1 MQNTKNYSLL
11 LPDGTD
17 FYNVDDYN
25 GNFETID
32 AQMKSNQTKADTVTA
47 NHNSHVANKS
57 NPHGV
62 TKEQIGLGNVP
73 NVTTNNQTPTYTVPG
88 TLTAAVS
95 GETVATAFGKF
106 ARAVSDLI
114 SHLGNKNNPHGVT
127 KAQIGLGNVP
137 DVSTNDQT
145 PTYSDTATLT
155 TLVSGEKLNVALQ
168 KTKLAISRLITH
180 LSDAVSHITS
190 AERSLWNSKADGS
203 LLNSRIPQYFNVK
216 TQAELDAVMN
226 DYSANLVINTHYNF
240 TLSVAVS
247 GLSLM
252 GGTYYVE
259 GMKTSADYEWQRM
272 TKYPNGNTL
281 PPLLM
286 VGRSKFA
293 GTWTAWENIA
303 MQSGVDA
310 KVDKVS
316 GKVLS
321 TNDYTTAEKTKLAGI
336 AAGAQ
341 VNTITGIKGNAE
353 TSYRTGQVNITPAN
367 IGLGNVNNT
376 ADSAKS
382 VAFATNAGAVAWTN
396 VTGKPSTYPAAS
408 HTHDDRYY
416 TETEVNNLLE
426 QRVHIGSFAN
436 NRLSLQWVDTTSELR
451 VFIDGVDVGSV
462 TIAKG

>member
-1 MQNTKNYSLL
+1 MQNTNNYSLL
-11 LPDGTD
+11 LPDGND
-17 FYNVDDYN
+17 LYNVDDYN

-32 AQMKSNQTKADTVTA
+32 AQMKSNQTKADAVTA
-47 NHNSHVANKS
+47 SHNSHVANKS

-73 NVTTNNQTPTYTVPG
+73 NVATNNQTPTYTVPG

-127 KAQIGLGNVP
+127 KAQIGLGSVP

-145 PTYSDTATLT
+145 PTYSDTTTLA

-180 LSDAVSHITS
+180 LSDTVSHITS
-190 AERSLWNSKADGS
+190 AERSLWNSKADGAS
-203 LLNSRIPQYFNVK
+203 LHSRIPQYHNVK
-216 TQAELDAVMN
+216 TQAELDAIMN
-226 DYSANLVINTHYNF
+226 GHSTNLAINTYYNF

-316 GKVLS
+316 GKELS

-341 VNTITGIKGNAE
+341 VNTITGVKGNAE

-382 VAFATNAGAVAWTN
+382 VLYAATAGGVAWGN
-396 VTGKPSTYPAAS
+396 VTGKPSTFPAAT

-416 TETEVNNLLE
+416 TEAEVDEMML
-426 QRVHIGSFAN
+426 QKVHIGLFAN
-436 NRLSLQWVDTTSELR
+436 NRLSLQWVDSTSKLKA
-451 VFIDGVDVGSV
+451 FIDGVEIGSF
-462 TIAKG
+462 TITK

>member
-17 FYNVDDYN
+17 FYNVNDYN

-73 NVTTNNQTPTYTVPG
+73 NVATNNQTPTYTVPG
-88 TLTAAVS
+88 TLTALVS
-95 GETVATAFGKF
+95 GETVTTAFGKL

-114 SHLGNKNNPHGVT
+114 SHLGNKNNPHGIT
-127 KAQIGLGNVP
+127 KAQIGLGSVP

-145 PTYSDTATLT
+145 PTYSDTTTLA
-155 TLVSGEKLNVALQ
+155 TLVSGEKLNVAFQ
-168 KTKLAISRLITH
+168 KIKLAISRLITH
-180 LSDAVSHITS
+180 LADTVSHVTS

-226 DYSANLVINTHYNF
+226 DYSANLVINTYYNF
-240 TLSVAVS
+240 TLSVAV
-247 GLSLM
+247 GNLSIM
-252 GGTYYVE
+252 GGTYFVE
-259 GMKTSADYEWQRM
+259 GMKTSAEYEWQRM

-286 VGRSKFA
+286 SGRSKYA
-293 GTWTAWENIA
+293 GVWTAWENIA
-303 MQSGVDA
+303 MHSQ
-310 KVDKVS
+310 
-316 GKVLS
+316 LS
-321 TNDYTTAEKTKLAGI
+321 TNDYTTVEKTKLAGI

-341 VNTITGIKGNAE
+341 VNSITGVKGNAE
-353 TSYRTGQVNITPAN
+353 TTYRTGQVNITPAN

-382 VAFATNAGAVAWTN
+382 VLYAATAGGVAWGN
-396 VTGKPSTYPAAS
+396 VTGKPSTFPATT

-416 TETEVNNLLE
+416 SETEVNNLLE

-436 NRLSLQWVDTTSELR
+436 NRLSLQWVDATSELR
-451 VFIDGVDVGSV
+451 AFIDGVDVGSV